1 LQRKIEIVTALIL
14 LKLKYKL
21 MKKIFLFFVLSLLAA
36 VSFAQHA
43 GYDKIRRDYPG
54 RGNKEMREAKIA
66 ELDKQY
72 RITIGTSKLKASYDP
87 DGIELKDTDLRL
99 VGLLFRG
106 GKLEVDELYI
116 VIRKDGVTVD
126 SLTTSCGSH
135 AKWKDFYFHLDN
147 VVPSENYRIDVYSN
161 KERAFLASK
170 NFYLRKPKE

>member
-1 LQRKIEIVTALIL
+1 
-14 LKLKYKL
+14 
-21 MKKIFLFFVLSLLAA
+21 MKKMFLSLMLSLF
-36 VSFAQHA
+36 VMLSFSQHA

-54 RGNKEMREAKIA
+54 RGNKAMREAKIA

-72 RITIGTSKLKASYDP
+72 RITIGTSKLKASYNP

-106 GKLEVDELYI
+106 GKLDVDELYI
-116 VIRKDGVTVD
+116 VIQKDGAAVD
-126 SLTTSCGSH
+126 SLTTSCGSN
-135 AKWKDFYFHLDN
+135 AKWKDFYFHLNN

-161 KERAFLASK
+161 KERAFLGSK

>member
-1 LQRKIEIVTALIL
+1 
-14 LKLKYKL
+14 
-21 MKKIFLFFVLSLLAA
+21 MKKMFLSLMLSLF
-36 VSFAQHA
+36 VMLSFSQHA

-72 RITIGTSKLKASYDP
+72 RITIGTSKLKASYNP

-106 GKLEVDELYI
+106 GKLDVDELYI
-116 VIRKDGVTVD
+116 VIQKDGTAVD
-126 SLTTSCGSH
+126 SLTTSCGSN
-135 AKWKDFYFHLDN
+135 AKWKDFYFHLTN
-147 VVPSENYRIDVYSN
+147 VVPSENYRIDIYSN
-161 KERAFLASK
+161 KERVFLGSK

>member
-1 LQRKIEIVTALIL
+1 
-14 LKLKYKL
+14 
-21 MKKIFLFFVLSLLAA
+21 MKKLLFSLLFSLLAM
-36 VSFAQHA
+36 VSLSQHQ

-54 RGNKEMREAKIA
+54 RDNREIREAKIA

-87 DGIELKDTDLRL
+87 DGIELKDADLRL

-106 GKLEVDELYI
+106 GKLDVDELYI
-116 VIRKDGVTVD
+116 VIRKDGAVVD
-126 SLTTSCGSH
+126 SLTTSCRSN

-147 VVPSENYRIDVYSN
+147 VVQGDNYKIDVYSN
-161 KERAFLASK
+161 KDRVFLGSK